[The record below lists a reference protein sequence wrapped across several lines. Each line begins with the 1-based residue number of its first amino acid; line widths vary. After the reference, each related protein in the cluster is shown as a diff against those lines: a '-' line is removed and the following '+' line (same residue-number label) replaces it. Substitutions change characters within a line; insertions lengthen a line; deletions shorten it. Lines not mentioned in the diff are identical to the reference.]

1 MKMIYKSLGLTCIAL
16 AMSAVSAFAQ
26 PEDGKVYRI
35 NNIHD
40 GYTFG
45 ENQSGGLVNQSKAE
59 EETATQLW
67 LAVAEKDVTG
77 TPTGRFA
84 FINASSGKCLNSGT
98 AWTTA
103 KKAEYFYVVEKGTQ
117 AENATHGAG
126 KNFYNIT
133 TSSTAAGSTCLHC
146 WSNTDPKFY
155 LGDGGGSKWTF
166 TEATET
172 TLSTIDASLTSLF
185 TEYEGYKNTYDAFI
199 SNNAI
204 SISSSPITLQATNPN
219 AENYIMSNAPHNTG
233 NNANDKAGCTALLDG
248 NTGTYFHSRYSGTAV
263 NENHYLQVHLSEAV
277 SLFRFHYTRRLDNNN
292 NRPTRI
298 VVSGSNDGVNFKQL
312 GVLTDADATNPLPTA
327 ETKNDYQSNVI
338 STQGTP
344 YTYIRFT
351 VTATNTNT
359 KFNGYPFFTMS
370 EFGMESVTA
379 TKESSITAC
388 LNYKENILP
397 YINGIQGSEAM
408 SAIYLPLYYSMDVA
422 SVANLGNPG
431 EGVVEDKLTL
441 IDYYVYY
448 TDANGIKHYITI
460 NDEHHGVLT
469 TEPVAFRF
477 VNGATTNGFATKAYQ
492 MRMNDYHLG
501 HWDTGGFIGTDPDT
515 HEHTNTSPWHA
526 QVIYYDATIGRFAIR
541 GTNAPASGGYD
552 ADKFYIVTDEG
563 QLSATSTLGSG
574 LYQWHI
580 QPAYPFSV
588 DGQKYFIKTRVQQ
601 GSVTKHL
608 FNYQTEGAPDK
619 INLVVDKEV
628 APSAYWTFN
637 EVEEQGR
644 YYLNIVPVAAPTK
657 VISYQPN
664 HVDGAGKLEGK
675 AVDTSDWDARFLLE
689 YTGNTQAPYLLRP
702 SDQTTYV
709 SNHGGQDNNM
719 GFYNSNTDQGS
730 RLNFIPV
737 IEQGKFYRMK
747 GNASSKYLDAA
758 ITGDRLGMSSAEDKD
773 AAGSVFWFDNDRII
787 SYSRGTYFHET
798 RDINGLGSANG
809 DIIKVYPSE
818 GDVAG
823 CYMVYHKYTVTDN
836 GVLTNQEK
844 WLYDGGNAADRYDR
858 YHANCNWIFE
868 PVNALPVNISS
879 VGWSTFYAP
888 VAVTIPDGVTAYAA
902 SISGT
907 TCTLTEVTGE
917 VPAGKGLILYKQGG
931 GTVEM
936 PIIAGTE
943 ATVESSLTGSVE
955 TKAMESGTTYYAL
968 QRNSQNANKVGLY
981 LYSAGQLKGFHAF
994 YETNTS
1000 GSVAGFDF
1008 DALITGIEAILNND
1022 AKADGNIYDLSGRR
1036 LSKPVKGWNIIG
1048 GQKVFIK

>member
-1 MKMIYKSLGLTCIAL
+1 MKLIYKSLGLTCIAL

-26 PEDGKVYRI
+26 PEHGKVYRI

-45 ENQSGGLVNQSKAE
+45 ENQSGTLVDQRKAAA
-59 EETATQLW
+59 ETATQLW
-67 LAVAEKDVTG
+67 LAVAEKNTDRTL
-77 TPTGRFA
+77 TGRFA

-103 KKAEYFYVVEKGTQ
+103 KKAEYFYVLEKGTQ
-117 AENATHGAG
+117 AANAAQGAG
-126 KNFYNIT
+126 QKYYNIT
-133 TSSTAAGSTCLHC
+133 TSSTAANGTCLHC
-146 WSNTDPKFY
+146 WAGTPPKFY
-155 LGDGGGSKWTF
+155 NSGAGGSQWTF
-166 TEATET
+166 TEADET
-172 TLSTIDASLTSLF
+172 TLSTINTNLASLL

-199 SNNAI
+199 STNPI
-204 SISSSPITLQATNPN
+204 STSSIALQATNAN
-219 AENYIMSNAPHNTG
+219 AGNYIMSNAPHNNG
-233 NNANDKAGCTALLDG
+233 DNANDKAGCPALLDG

-263 NENHYLQVHLSEAV
+263 NEPHYLQVHLSEAV
-277 SLFRFHYTRRLDNNN
+277 SIFRFHYTRRMDTNN

-312 GVLTDADATNPLPTA
+312 VVLTNADATNPLPTA
-327 ETKNDYQSNVI
+327 STVNDYRSNVI
-338 STQGTP
+338 STLGTP

-351 VTATNTNT
+351 VTATNTPDSR
-359 KFNGYPFFTMS
+359 FGSYPFFTMS

-379 TKESSITAC
+379 TKESFVKAC
-388 LNYKENILP
+388 LSYKENTQP
-397 YINGIQGSEAM
+397 YINGIQGEEAM
-408 SAIYLPLYYSMDVA
+408 SAVYLPLYYTMDIA
-422 SVANLGNPG
+422 APANLGNPG
-431 EGVVEDKLTL
+431 DGVVEDKLTL

-448 TDANGIKHYITI
+448 TDANGTKHYITI

-477 VNGATTNGFATKAYQ
+477 VNGPTTGGLATKAYQ
-492 MRMNDYHLG
+492 MRMNDHHLG
-501 HWDTGGFIGTDPDT
+501 HWNSNGYIGTDPDT
-515 HEHTNTSPWHA
+515 DGNTNTSPWHA

-541 GTNAPASGGYD
+541 GTNATGSGYD

-563 QLSATSTLGSG
+563 QLSATSTLSSG

-588 DGQKYFIKTRVQQ
+588 SGQKYFIKTRVQQ
-601 GSVTKHL
+601 ANISKHL
-608 FNYQTEGAPDK
+608 FNYQTTNGK
-619 INLVVDKEV
+619 VNLVVDKEV
-628 APSAYWTFN
+628 TPSAYWTFN

-664 HVDGAGKLEGK
+664 HGDGAGKLEGK
-675 AVDTSDWDARFLLE
+675 AVGTSDWDARFLLE

-719 GFYNSNTDQGS
+719 GFYNSNSDQGS

-798 RDINGLGSANG
+798 WNINGLGSANG
-809 DIIKVYPSE
+809 DIIKVYPSQ

-823 CYMVYHKYTVTDN
+823 CYSVYHSYS
-836 GVLTNQEK
+836 TNQVR
-844 WLYDGGNAADRYDR
+844 WLYDDGNASPSVANRNQSF
-858 YHANCNWIFE
+858 HANCNWIFE
-868 PVNALPVNISS
+868 PVNTLPVNISS

-902 SISGT
+902 SINGT
-907 TCTLTEVTGE
+907 TCTLTEVTGDKE
-917 VPAGKGLILYKQGG
+917 VPAGTGLILYKQGG
-931 GTVEM
+931 GLVEL
-936 PIIAGTE
+936 PIIASTE

-955 TKAMESGTTYYAL
+955 TQDQEIGYTYYAL
-968 QRNSQNANKVGLY
+968 QRNSQNTSKVGLY
-981 LYSAGQLKGFHAF
+981 LYPEGQLKGFHA
-994 YETNTS
+994 YYQTTTS
-1000 GSVAGFDF
+1000 GNAAGFTF
-1008 DALITGIEAILNND
+1008 DTFITGIEAILNND
-1022 AKADGNIYDLSGRR
+1022 GQASGHIYDLSGRR

-1048 GQKVFIK
+1048 GQKVFVK

>member
-45 ENQSGGLVNQSKAE
+45 ENTSGALVNQNKAA

-77 TPTGRFA
+77 TATGRFA

-98 AWTTA
+98 KWTTA
-103 KKAEYFYVVEKGTQ
+103 KKAEYFYVLEKGTQ
-117 AENATHGAG
+117 AANAAQGAG
-126 KNFYNIT
+126 LKYYNIT

-146 WSNTDPKFY
+146 WSNTAPIFY
-155 LGDGGGSKWTF
+155 LGDGGGSRWTF
-166 TEATET
+166 TEATGT
-172 TLSTIDASLTSLF
+172 TLSTIDASLASLL

-199 SNNAI
+199 PNNPI
-204 SISSSPITLQATNPN
+204 STSSIALQATNAN
-219 AENYIMSNAPHNTG
+219 AGNYIMSNAPHNNG
-233 NNANDKAGCTALLDG
+233 DNANDKAGCPALLDG

-263 NENHYLQVHLSEAV
+263 NEPHYLQVHLSEAV
-277 SLFRFHYTRRLDNNN
+277 SLFRFHYTRRMDTNN

-312 GVLTDADATNPLPTA
+312 IVLTNADATNPLPTA
-327 ETKNDYQSNVI
+327 ENENNYQSNVI
-338 STQGTP
+338 STLGTP

-351 VTATNTNT
+351 VTATNTPNSR
-359 KFNGYPFFTMS
+359 FGSYPFFTMS

-379 TKESSITAC
+379 TTESCVNAC
-388 LNYKENILP
+388 LNYKENTQP
-397 YINGIQGSEAM
+397 YINGIQGTKAM
-408 SAIYLPLYYSMDVA
+408 SAIYLPLYYSMA
-422 SVANLGNPG
+422 SLANLGNPG
-431 EGVVEDKLTL
+431 DGVLEDKLTL

-460 NDEHHGVLT
+460 NNNHEGVLT

-477 VNGATTNGFATKAYQ
+477 VNGPTSGGLATKAYQ

-501 HWDTGGFIGTDPDT
+501 HWDSSKDCIGTDPDT
-515 HEHTNTSPWHA
+515 DGNTNTSPWHA
-526 QVIYYDATIGRFAIR
+526 QVLYYDATFGRFAIR
-541 GTNAPASGGYD
+541 GTNATGSGYD

-601 GSVTKHL
+601 SGFTNHL
-608 FNYQTEGAPDK
+608 FNYQTTNGK
-619 INLVVDKEV
+619 VNLVEDKT
-628 APSAYWTFN
+628 ATSSTYWTFN

-644 YYLNIVPVAAPTK
+644 YYLNIVPVADPTK
-657 VISYQPN
+657 VISYEPN
-664 HVDGAGKLEGK
+664 HGNDAGKLEGK
-675 AVDTSDWDARFLLE
+675 AVGTSGWDARFLLE

-709 SNHGGQDNNM
+709 SNIYGQGYNM
-719 GFYNSNTDQGS
+719 GFYNSNTDPGS

-737 IEQGKFYRMK
+737 IEQGNFYRMK
-747 GNASSKYLDAA
+747 GNASSKYLDAS
-758 ITGDRLGMSSAEDKD
+758 ITGNRLGMSSAEDKD

-798 RDINGLGSANG
+798 WNINGLGSANG

-823 CYMVYHKYTVTDN
+823 CYTVYHSYPTDQ
-836 GVLTNQEK
+836 VR
-844 WLYDGGNAADRYDR
+844 WLYDDGNASPSVVNRNGSF
-858 YHANCNWIFE
+858 HANCNWIFE

-902 SISGT
+902 SISGN

-917 VPAGKGLILYKQGG
+917 VPAGTGLILYKQGG

-955 TKAMESGTTYYAL
+955 TKDREVGTTYYAL

-994 YETNTS
+994 YETTTS
-1000 GSVAGFDF
+1000 GNNVAGFDF
-1008 DALITGIEAILNND
+1008 DALITGIEAIQNND
-1022 AKADGNIYDLSGRR
+1022 AKADGHIYDLSGRR

>member
-1 MKMIYKSLGLTCIAL
+1 MKMIYKSLGLTCMAL
-16 AMSAVSAFAQ
+16 TMSAVSAFAQ
-26 PEDGKVYRI
+26 PEHGKVYRI
-35 NNIHD
+35 NNIYD

-45 ENQSGGLVNQSKAE
+45 ENASGSLTNQAKAE
-59 EETATQLW
+59 SETTTQLW

-77 TPTGRFA
+77 TATGRFA

-103 KKAEYFYVVEKGTQ
+103 KTAEYFYVLEKGTQ
-117 AENATHGAG
+117 AADAAQGAG
-126 KNFYNIT
+126 KNYYNIT

-146 WSNTDPKFY
+146 FNGTNPIFY

-166 TEATET
+166 TEATEN
-172 TLSTIDASLTSLF
+172 TLSTINTNLASLLA
-185 TEYEGYKNTYDAFI
+185 EYEGYKNTYDAFI

-204 SISSSPITLQATNPN
+204 SISTSSITLQATN
-219 AENYIMSNAPHNTG
+219 ADADNYIMSNAPHNNG
-233 NNANDKAGCTALLDG
+233 DNANDKAGCPALLDG
-248 NTGTYFHSRYSGTAV
+248 NTSTYFHSRYSGTAV

-277 SLFRFHYTRRLDNNN
+277 SLFRFHYTRRMDNNN

-298 VVSGSNDGVNFKQL
+298 MVSGSNDGVNFTQL
-312 GVLTDADATNPLPTA
+312 SVLTSTDATNPLPTA
-327 ETKNDYQSNVI
+327 EAVNNYQSNVL
-338 STQGTP
+338 STLGTP
-344 YTYIRFT
+344 YTYLRFT
-351 VTATNTNT
+351 VTATNSGA
-359 KFNGYPFFTMS
+359 KFYGFPFFTMS
-370 EFGMESVTA
+370 EFGIESVTA
-379 TKESSITAC
+379 SKESCVTAC
-388 LNYKENILP
+388 LNYQQNTQP
-397 YINGIQGSEAM
+397 YITGIQGSEAM
-408 SAIYLPLYYSMDVA
+408 SAVYLPLYYSMDGA

-431 EGVVEDKLTL
+431 EGVVENKLTL

-460 NDEHHGVLT
+460 NDNHEGVLT

-477 VNGATTNGFATKAYQ
+477 FNGATEGGLATKAYQ

-501 HWDTGGFIGTDPDT
+501 HWNSNGYIGTDPDT
-515 HEHTNTSPWHA
+515 NEGTSTSPWHA

-541 GTNAPASGGYD
+541 GTNAPGSGYD

-563 QLSATSTLGSG
+563 QLSATSTLSSG

-601 GSVTKHL
+601 PGYTKHL
-608 FNYQTEGAPDK
+608 FNYQTTDGK
-619 INLVVDKEV
+619 VNLVVDKE
-628 APSAYWTFN
+628 ATPSTYWTFN

-644 YYLNIVPVAAPTK
+644 YYLNIVPVADPTK
-657 VISYQPN
+657 VISYEPN
-664 HVDGAGKLEGK
+664 HGDGAGKLTGK
-675 AVDTSDWDARFLLE
+675 AVGTSGWDARFLLE
-689 YTGNTQAPYLLRP
+689 YTGNTQKPYLLRP

-709 SNHGGQDNNM
+709 SNHGGQNNNM
-719 GFYNSNTDQGS
+719 GFYNSNSDQGS
-730 RLNFIPV
+730 TLNFIPV

-773 AAGSVFWFDNDRII
+773 AVGSVFWFDNDRII
-787 SYSRGTYFHET
+787 SYSRGTYFAET
-798 RDINGLGSANG
+798 WNINGLGSANG

-823 CYMVYHKYTVTDN
+823 CYSVYHSYSTDN
-836 GVLTNQEK
+836 VR
-844 WLYDGGNAADRYDR
+844 WLYDGGNASPSVANRNQSFD
-858 YHANCNWIFE
+858 ANCNWIFE
-868 PVNALPVNISS
+868 PVNTLPVNISS

-902 SISGT
+902 SISGS

-917 VPAGKGLILYKQGG
+917 VPAETGLILYKQGG
-931 GTVEM
+931 GLVEL

-955 TKAMESGTTYYAL
+955 TKDQEVGTTYYAL
-968 QRNSQNANKVGLY
+968 QRNSENANKVGLY
-981 LYSAGQLKGFHAF
+981 LYPTGQLKGFHAF

-1022 AKADGNIYDLSGRR
+1022 AKADGHIYDLSGRR
-1036 LSKPVKGWNIIG
+1036 LSKPAKGWNIIG
-1048 GQKVFIK
+1048 GQKVFVK

>member
-45 ENQSGGLVNQSKAE
+45 ENQSGGLVNQSKAA

-77 TPTGRFA
+77 TATGRFA

-103 KKAEYFYVVEKGTQ
+103 KTAEYFYVLEKGTQ
-117 AENATHGAG
+117 AANAAQGAG
-126 KNFYNIT
+126 LKYYNIT
-133 TSSTAAGSTCLHC
+133 TSSTAEGSTCLHC

-199 SNNAI
+199 STNPI
-204 SISSSPITLQATNPN
+204 STSPIALQATKPN
-219 AENYIMSNAPHNTG
+219 EGNYIMSNAPHNG
-233 NNANDKAGCTALLDG
+233 GSDNAGCPALLDG
-248 NTGTYFHSRYSGTAV
+248 NTSTYFHSRYSGTAV

-277 SLFRFHYTRRLDNNN
+277 SLFRFHYTRRMDNNN

-312 GVLTDADATNPLPTA
+312 RVLTNADATNPLPTA
-327 ETKNDYQSNVI
+327 ENKNDYQSDII
-338 STQGTP
+338 STLGTP

-351 VTATNTNT
+351 VTATNNNT

-379 TKESSITAC
+379 SKESSITAC
-388 LNYKENILP
+388 LNYKENTLP

-408 SAIYLPLYYSMDVA
+408 SAVYLPLYYSMDVT

-431 EGVVEDKLTL
+431 EGVLENKLTL

-448 TDANGIKHYITI
+448 VDAAGIKHYLSI
-460 NDEHHGVLT
+460 NDDHQGVLT
-469 TEPVAFRF
+469 TKPVAFRF

-501 HWDTGGFIGTDPDT
+501 HWDSKGYIGADSDT
-515 HEHTNTSPWHA
+515 NGDTSTSPWHA
-526 QVIYYDATIGRFAIR
+526 QVLYYDATFGRFAIR
-541 GTNAPASGGYD
+541 GTNATGSGYD

-601 GSVTKHL
+601 GGISKHL
-608 FNYQTEGAPDK
+608 FNYQTTDGK
-619 INLVVDKEV
+619 VNLVEDKT
-628 APSAYWTFN
+628 ATPSTYWTFN

-644 YYLNIVPVAAPTK
+644 YYLNIIPVTDPTK
-657 VISYQPN
+657 VISYEPN
-664 HVDGAGKLEGK
+664 HGDGAGKLTGK
-675 AVDTSDWDARFLLE
+675 AVGTSGWDARFLLE
-689 YTGNTQAPYLLRP
+689 YTGNTQKPYLLRP

-709 SNHGGQDNNM
+709 SNHGGQNNNM
-719 GFYNSNTDQGS
+719 GFYNDNSDQGS

-798 RDINGLGSANG
+798 WNINGLGSANG

-818 GDVAG
+818 HDIAG
-823 CYMVYHKYTVTDN
+823 CYSVYHSYPTDQ
-836 GVLTNQEK
+836 VR
-844 WLYDGGNAADRYDR
+844 WLYDGGNASPSVANRNQSFD
-858 YHANCNWIFE
+858 ANCNWIFE
-868 PVNALPVNISS
+868 PVNTLPVNISS

-888 VAVTIPDGVTAYAA
+888 VAVTIPDGVTAYTA
-902 SISGT
+902 SISNT

-917 VPAGKGLILYKQGG
+917 VPAGTGLILYKQGG

-955 TKAMESGTTYYAL
+955 TKDQEVGTTYYAL
-968 QRNSQNANKVGLY
+968 QRNSENANKVGLY

-1000 GSVAGFDF
+1000 GNVAGFDF

-1022 AKADGNIYDLSGRR
+1022 AKADGHIYDLSGRR
-1036 LSKPVKGWNIIG
+1036 LSKPAKGWNIIG
-1048 GQKVFIK
+1048 GQKVFVK